1 MAELKNKLQGA
12 LQGHPIDT
20 ITLEREVYWLATVF
34 AASSTL
40 HQLAPD
46 EDDNELDKLRLHFEI
61 SEASRLLISV
71 GVMIRN
77 LMDAKSP
84 EMLEL
89 YIRKKDMIVGHY
101 TIGKKRRKKEL
112 TFREACNKLIHALRI
127 NFDMAGRNKKKLGY
141 LRPKVYLYGEFRD
154 EGWRAVLDVTKFI
167 KIAYR
172 LS

>member
-1 MAELKNKLQGA
+1 MTELKNNHIGA
-12 LQGHPIDT
+12 FQGHRIET
-20 ITLEREVYWLATVF
+20 ITLEREVYWLAAVF

-40 HQLAPD
+40 HRLAPD

-71 GVMIRN
+71 AVMLRN
-77 LMDAKSP
+77 LMDAQSS

-89 YIRKKDMIVGHY
+89 SIRKMDMIVGHY
-101 TIGKKRRKKEL
+101 TIGKKRRKKDL
-112 TFREACNKLIHALRI
+112 TFREACNKLIHALHI
-127 NFDMAGRNKKKLGY
+127 NFDMAGMNKKKLCY
-141 LRPKVYLYGEFRD
+141 LRPKVYLYGDFRD
-154 EGWRAVLDVTKFI
+154 EDWRAVVDVTKFI